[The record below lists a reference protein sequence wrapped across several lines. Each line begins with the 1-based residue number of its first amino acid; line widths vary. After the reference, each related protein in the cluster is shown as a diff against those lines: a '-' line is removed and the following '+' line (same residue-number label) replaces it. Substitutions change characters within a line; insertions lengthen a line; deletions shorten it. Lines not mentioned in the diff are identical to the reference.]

1 MKYLQKV
8 HHWVDNRLREITT
21 WSGIGVILI
30 SAGAFLDWPV
40 LLVLGAISGV
50 ISIVY
55 KED

>member
-8 HHWVDNRLREITT
+8 YHWADNRLREITT

-30 SAGAFLDWPV
+30 SAGAFFNWPV

>member
-1 MKYLQKV
+1 MKYLQKTY
-8 HHWVDNRLREITT
+8 HWADNRLREITT

-30 SAGAFLDWPV
+30 SAGALLNWPL
-40 LLVLGAISGV
+40 LLVLGAVSGV

>member
-8 HHWVDNRLREITT
+8 YHWVDNRLREITT

-30 SAGAFLDWPV
+30 SAGAFFNWPV

>member
-30 SAGAFLDWPV
+30 SAGAFFNWPV

>member
-1 MKYLQKV
+1 MKYLQKTY
-8 HHWVDNRLREITT
+8 HWADNRLREITT

-30 SAGAFLDWPV
+30 SAGALLNWPL

>member
-1 MKYLQKV
+1 MKHLQKAY
-8 HHWVDNRLREITT
+8 HWADNRLREITT

-30 SAGAFLDWPV
+30 SAGALLNWPL
-40 LLVLGAISGV
+40 LLVLGAVSGV